1 MAFSTSFPKTRL
13 WSLSG
18 WDQWLT
24 DNRELLSWS
33 LRDITKIFRIPHLFP
48 RQLYLQ
54 IITTDTMLSAFFFH
68 GFFAGFPSSF
78 VDRVSWVEYFK
89 RVLVFNR
96 CIFCSLQFRLTLQ
109 RMKHPGIKY
118 YTLVLVACENI
129 RFSSLFADG
138 GSEERGETDVF
149 AGYTFS
155 LSFHTYFLVHR
166 RMTQETPKASAFNC
180 YIFKRLTGV
189 VAIES
194 EYLFSFSV
202 KRLDA
207 TQFRGWS
214 GKFLFWG
221 SKLWF
226 RKDCW
231 TFWWQITSQ
240 RDDNVFLNLWT
251 PVAVG
256 AGKTALRAEANRS
269 EEGTQ
274 KRLHFEYPWNLV

>member
-54 IITTDTMLSAFFFH
+54 IFTTDTMLSAFFFH

-214 GKFLFWG
+214 GKFYSGDPNFGSERTVELFG
-221 SKLWF
+221 GKSLLKETTTCFSICERRSPLA
-226 RKDCW
+226 RERLLCE
-231 TFWWQITSQ
+231 Q
-240 RDDNVFLNLWT
+240 RRTDQRRVPKNDYISNI
-251 PVAVG
+251 PG
-256 AGKTALRAEANRS
+256 I
-269 EEGTQ
+269 
-274 KRLHFEYPWNLV
+274 

>member
-1 MAFSTSFPKTRL
+1 MSPDPIVCFGHVFKQRMVFATSFPKTRL

-33 LRDITKIFRIPHLFP
+33 LRNITKIFRIPHLFP
-48 RQLYLQ
+48 GQLYLQ
-54 IITTDTMLSAFFFH
+54 IIRIDTMLSAFFFH

-138 GSEERGETDVF
+138 DSEERGETDVF

-155 LSFHTYFLVHR
+155 LSFHTYFLVER
-166 RMTQETPKASAFNC
+166 RMTQETPKASAFNY
-180 YIFKRLTGV
+180 YIFQRLTGV
-189 VAIES
+189 VTIES

-202 KRLDA
+202 KHLDA
-207 TQFRGWS
+207 TQFRGGS
-214 GKFLFWG
+214 RNFSPGGIQTLVQKGLLNFL
-221 SKLWF
+221 
-226 RKDCW
+226 
-231 TFWWQITSQ
+231 WQITSH
-240 RDDNVFLNLWT
+240 RDDHVFLNLWT
-251 PVAVG
+251 PVTIG
-256 AGKTALRAEANRS
+256 AGNTALQAEANRS
-269 EEGTQ
+269 
-274 KRLHFEYPWNLV
+274 